1 MANFMSGVPFEQTN
15 NGNEKKGL
23 FDEALNHLKE
33 ILVPQPESK
42 EPQEADS
49 PYRVSAK
56 HMRTAR
62 EKAEGIHAKKKR
74 EQEAVDRDLNSLKAD
89 KAKLTE
95 IVTDLVEI
103 KNSQAESLDES
114 KSVLGDIQ
122 DLLNKIEG
130 LE

>member
-1 MANFMSGVPFEQTN
+1 MLN
-15 NGNEKKGL
+15 NQNSHTEGNEKKGL

-33 ILVPQPESK
+33 VLKSEPKSK

-56 HMRTAR
+56 HMRAAR

-89 KAKLTE
+89 KTKLTE

-103 KNSQAESLDES
+103 KDLNAKSLDES

-122 DLLNKIEG
+122 FLLNTIEE